1 RSFLPVVVASCVA
14 SPAFAAQL
22 EQAVA
27 YGGSIN
33 MNLYV
38 PDNVDESPGVIV
50 TLHSC
55 GNPYESDSLNYV
67 QSSADEHGFIVIQP
81 TNGAPDCWTSDAGQA
96 GEKPDILKMV
106 TYVLEN
112 HGADP
117 NRVYA

>member
-1 RSFLPVVVASCVA
+1 AGSSYRLACSSERKRPHMIRRVCILSLLAVTAVSFEAA
-14 SPAFAAQL
+14 PARAAQL

-38 PDNVDESPGVIV
+38 PDNVDESPGVVV

-55 GNPYESDSLNYV
+55 GNPYESDSLNYI

-81 TNGAPDCWTSDAGQA
+81 TNGAPDC
-96 GEKPDILKMV
+96 
-106 TYVLEN
+106 
-112 HGADP
+112 
-117 NRVYA
+117 